1 MQRWWVADGG
11 GIRYQ
16 MVIQK
21 LELSNSNSRRRMM
34 KIKVGK
40 WLCRGIQ
47 FSMTSDDGS
56 EIDWKILLCRQE
68 ERKYWKSFV
77 QRFFT

>member
-16 MVIQK
+16 MVIQQ
-21 LELSNSNSRRRMM
+21 LELSNSRRRMM

>member
-16 MVIQK
+16 MVIQQ